1 MMATHAHQA
10 KATAVPARS
19 VPALPVAGPFAAPGA
34 DVSTT
39 TAGLGH
45 DLRNISVSAPV
56 QRVKR
61 GGRVGRKKLAKYL
74 YPKAAPPRQ
83 VPQAQPQPVVVPPR
97 IVEPAVEP
105 VTPSRLQPDSEKRGK
120 RQRKKEWR
128 ERRARKQEGRSA
140 GPIETLAVSRTKLPL
155 QHDEVVNLPES
166 GTVDPH
172 RIRTTQD
179 TATSRFSGDDAPSV
193 LDTVRELTA
202 YKRNLRE
209 ARKKGKGKAKGR
221 ERSRQ
226 AIEPDI
232 PPIGITRQTDP
243 ETGEERAFTL
253 DNRRLYA
260 YRRANLP
267 INYRLTE
274 GRAAEDDFQRKYST
288 RDEGQ
293 SLRIVPSESERVPY
307 THEDLHGEDE

>member
-1 MMATHAHQA
+1 MTTLAHQA
-10 KATAVPARS
+10 KAASVPARS
-19 VPALPVAGPFAAPGA
+19 ATVPPVARPFAAPGA

-39 TAGLGH
+39 TASLGH
-45 DLRNISVSAPV
+45 DLRNVSVSAPV

-74 YPKAAPPRQ
+74 YPKAPPPRPVTQ
-83 VPQAQPQPVVVPPR
+83 TQPPPVVVPPR
-97 IVEPAVEP
+97 IVEPPTEP

-128 ERRARKQEGRSA
+128 ERRARKQQGRSA
-140 GPIETLAVSRTKLPL
+140 GPIETLAVSKTRLPL
-155 QHDEVVNLPES
+155 QHDEVVSLPES

-179 TATSRFSGDDAPSV
+179 TATSRFSGEDAPSV
-193 LDTVRELTA
+193 LDTVRELTE

-221 ERSRQ
+221 GKSRQ
-226 AIEPDI
+226 VIEPDI

-274 GRAAEDDFQRKYST
+274 GRAAEELRRKYST
-288 RDEGQ
+288 RDEGT

-307 THEDLHGEDE
+307 THEELHGEDA